1 MTHFLSIF
9 LMAGGAQGQGGGGGS
24 MFIMLGMMVIVFYFF
39 MIRPQ
44 TKKAKEAK
52 NFREGVKKGDKIIT
66 IGGVHGKIVEVGD
79 TTFVVEM
86 EGGSKMKIEK
96 SAVSPES
103 TMALNKPEGK

>member
-9 LMAGGAQGQGGGGGS
+9 LMSGGAQGQGGGGPQF
-24 MFIMLGMMVIVFYFF
+24 FIMLGMMVLVFYFF

-52 NFREGVKKGDKIIT
+52 NFREGIKKGDKIIT
-66 IGGVHGKIVEVGD
+66 IGGIHGKITEVAD
-79 TTFVVEM
+79 ATFVIEM
-86 EGGSKMKIEK
+86 EGGSKMKIDK
-96 SAVSPES
+96 TAISPES